1 MSNANLSSFDPA
13 SVPPEILA
21 SILHGMQ
28 NSNISRSSA
37 KDLLRDVFA
46 TQTRESKD
54 LKVKQ
59 WLAKHSE
66 SAKDHVSIERSYREM
81 ADKVLSSQ
89 SGVVEDIKNKS
100 KLGKLN
106 FLVGLMIKEGKA
118 RGGEVPVDPL
128 EAERVLREKL
138 GLPPAM
144 TN

>member
-1 MSNANLSSFDPA
+1 
-13 SVPPEILA
+13 
-21 SILHGMQ
+21 MQ

-37 KDLLRDVFA
+37 KNLLRDVFA
-46 TQTRESKD
+46 TQTKDSKD

-66 SAKDHVSIERSYREM
+66 SSKDHASIERVHREL
-81 ADKVLSSQ
+81 ADRVISSQ

-118 RGGEVPVDPL
+118 RGGQVPVDPL
-128 EAERVLREKL
+128 EAERVLREEL
-138 GLPPAM
+138 GLPPA
-144 TN
+144 TTS

>member
-1 MSNANLSSFDPA
+1 MSNANLLSFDPA

-28 NSNISRSSA
+28 NLNISRSSA

-46 TQTRESKD
+46 TQTREPKD
-54 LKVKQ
+54 LKVRQ
-59 WLAKHSE
+59 WLAKYRE
-66 SAKDHVSIERSYREM
+66 SSKDHVSTERSYREM
-81 ADKVLSSQ
+81 ANKVISSQ

-118 RGGEVPVDPL
+118 RGDQVSVDPL
-128 EAERVLREKL
+128 EAERALREEL
-138 GLPPAM
+138 GLPPAI
-144 TN
+144 TV

>member
-1 MSNANLSSFDPA
+1 ML
-13 SVPPEILA
+13 
-21 SILHGMQ
+21 

-37 KDLLRDVFA
+37 KTLLQDVFA
-46 TQTRESKD
+46 TQNRESKD

-66 SAKDHVSIERSYREM
+66 SSKDHVSIERSYREM
-81 ADKVLSSQ
+81 AEKIISSE

-118 RGGEVPVDPL
+118 RDDQVRVDPL

-138 GLPPAM
+138 GLPPA
-144 TN
+144 TTS